1 MRDGG
6 RCGPRPSAVVGARG
20 ALSWMGGSERG
31 RDREARA
38 GASRCVRDLRL
49 ALGSAAA
56 AGFAWTSVDSGG
68 GPRARLRSQ
77 SATSPVCY
85 TGPT

>member
-56 AGFAWTSVDSGG
+56 AGFAWTSVDSWFLLLHSM
-68 GPRARLRSQ
+68 AL
-77 SATSPVCY
+77 CY
-85 TGPT
+85 WI